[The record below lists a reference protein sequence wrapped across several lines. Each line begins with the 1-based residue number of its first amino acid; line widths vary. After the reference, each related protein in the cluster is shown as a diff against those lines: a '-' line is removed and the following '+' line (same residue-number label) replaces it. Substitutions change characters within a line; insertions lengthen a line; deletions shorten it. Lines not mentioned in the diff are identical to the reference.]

1 MPANSEKK
9 QTNRFQ
15 KGQSGNPK
23 GKPKGTRNR
32 TTLAVEALL
41 DGQAEDLTQIAIDKR
56 RPVIGGRQTKGKQ
69 RHEEI
74 YHMTALRLCL
84 DRNGD
89 IPSSAII
96 DGAKALSKAIRNT
109 FAEVHRTSPSRCA
122 KRGNPPTRPSGCQRR
137 RCQAAPFACLQIE
150 EAADSVSALS
160 AILAAVVAGD
170 ITPGEGQTL
179 ATLIETHRRTLETA
193 DIECRLSA
201 LEKERRR

>member
-32 TTLAVEALL
+32 ATLAVEALL
-41 DGQAEDLTQIAIDKR
+41 DGQAEDLTQIAIDKALA
-56 RPVIGGRQTKGKQ
+56 GD
-69 RHEEI
+69 
-74 YHMTALRLCL
+74 MTALRLCL
-84 DRNGD
+84 DR
-89 IPSSAII
+89 I
-96 DGAKALSKAIRNT
+96 
-109 FAEVHRTSPSRCA
+109 C
-122 KRGNPPTRPSGCQRR
+122 PPRKDRPVSVEL
-137 RCQAAPFACLQIE
+137 PKIE